1 MTGYAE
7 AVSRKRSQ
15 QVWKWAKLEYE
26 YAVEH
31 NFNGISLRRMYFR
44 WVILRAYHFKRVIEV
59 YECP

>member
-26 YAVEH
+26 YAIEH
-31 NFNGISLRRMYFR
+31 QFNGISLRRMYF
-44 WVILRAYHFKRVIEV
+44 
-59 YECP
+59 